1 MLKKRIIPI
10 ICLLV
15 IAGAVIA
22 GIVHLPDKQD
32 ATVQEPVVYQPYQL
46 KNIASEINT
55 TIWAVQNGKTTEDKI
70 YYKRK
75 NKAVLMD
82 IEENGV
88 VAKNEYILV
97 TFHDLTD
104 EKIEIFN
111 KLFPYNCFRF
121 SDIDSIMAAPT

>member
-22 GIVHLPDKQD
+22 GIVYLPDKQD

-70 YYKRK
+70 FYKRK
-75 NKAVLMD
+75 NKAVLAD
-82 IEENGV
+82 FEHCL
-88 VAKNEYILV
+88 AKKNHIDVFLR
-97 TFHDLTD
+97 DPTD

-111 KLFPYNCFRF
+111 KLFPYNCFEF
-121 SDIDSIMAAPT
+121 HDANKGVAVAT